1 MNKIRV
7 HMIIQPVSVPMPI
20 KKKVLMQILISYLER
35 SKKKTDMMLLT
46 TLIVLLLYFCRI
58 KKSMNGFKI
67 IVNCN
72 PE

>member
-1 MNKIRV
+1 
-7 HMIIQPVSVPMPI
+7 MPI